1 MERKYAQT
9 FLGANVPGIVGRW
22 RSRIDWWVSKLPKVA
37 KAMKRHAKEAQAEA
51 DAMERKEL
59 SPLKV
64 VGDCALLCTK
74 GLKVAVLQRS
84 EERPSLHNVDE
95 LQALVAEYTR
105 EPMQTLVVHDKM
117 TFDEQVAAFRS
128 FDVLISPPTPQL
140 TNAMFAAKNSVIIEV
155 QSAAYDTISV
165 PNGKNFVLSFVRSSG
180 HLPVKMGEQSRAAKS
195 ILESHGV
202 SLAALANASKPD
214 SCALQVDCAL
224 TQAMEH
230 CWGSEDTCGLHRAKA
245 FNSVEL
251 YVDLGRIRTALEK
264 VTPSP
269 SPSPNPKP
277 QPQAPTPS
285 PNPNPQPQ
293 PPTPTPALTPTVTR
307 TPQPLPQPGRR
318 ATLLVQVQGARR
330 APRAEPHE
338 PVPGQ
343 RRLLSDEARAG
354 GQRLLVPRVQRGPP
368 GGEGGVRAP
377 AGGEGRAARAPRVG
391 GARGR
396 ALRRARGG
404 GGEGRRG
411 QALRAQRVYVA
422 RAHAHGSAAA
432 GGEEHEAAKGRQAGQ
447 GQA

>member
-277 QPQAPTPS
+277 HPQAPTPS
-285 PNPNPQPQ
+285 PNPKPQPQ
-293 PPTPTPALTPTVTR
+293 PPTPTPNPNPGPNPNRNPNPSTLTPTR
-307 TPQPLPQPGRR
+307 PSRN
-318 ATLLVQVQGARR
+318 
-330 APRAEPHE
+330 
-338 PVPGQ
+338 
-343 RRLLSDEARAG
+343 
-354 GQRLLVPRVQRGPP
+354 
-368 GGEGGVRAP
+368 
-377 AGGEGRAARAPRVG
+377 AARASPRSSTSTSSRT
-391 GARGR
+391 ARARARAAATAVRRSARRRPTTTCSARATRPSGR
-396 ALRRARGG
+396 RRRRPRTSRRRGQSSASSASRRGSRPSASKSAWRRRRRTPRASTSGPTSLCRPSACAWERSSRRRRARSG
-404 GGEGRRG
+404 
-411 QALRAQRVYVA
+411 
-422 RAHAHGSAAA
+422 
-432 GGEEHEAAKGRQAGQ
+432 
-447 GQA
+447 